1 MKITVKPTENK
12 LTLSAKRALAEQARN
27 LNRDPNAAS
36 SVAELKRVVAD
47 LRARLEWLEEQIRWQ
62 STGRDR

>member
-1 MKITVKPTENK
+1 MRVTVKPTQNE
-12 LTLSAKRALAEQARN
+12 LSLAAKRSAAQQAIV

-47 LRARLEWLEEQIRWQ
+47 LRARLEWLEEQLAARK
-62 STGRDR
+62 